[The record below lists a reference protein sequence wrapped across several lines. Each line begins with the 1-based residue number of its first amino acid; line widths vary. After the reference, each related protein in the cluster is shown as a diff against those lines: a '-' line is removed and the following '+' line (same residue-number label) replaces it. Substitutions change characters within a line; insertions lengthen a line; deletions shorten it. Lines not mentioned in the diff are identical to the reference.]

1 MTEFQFSILTLLLT
15 ALILLTVFSVWRL
28 GVALDEL
35 QEAKRELYQIRK
47 RVS

>member
-1 MTEFQFSILTLLLT
+1 MTEFQFSILALLLT

-35 QEAKRELYQIRK
+35 QETKRELYQIRK
-47 RVS
+47 RVF